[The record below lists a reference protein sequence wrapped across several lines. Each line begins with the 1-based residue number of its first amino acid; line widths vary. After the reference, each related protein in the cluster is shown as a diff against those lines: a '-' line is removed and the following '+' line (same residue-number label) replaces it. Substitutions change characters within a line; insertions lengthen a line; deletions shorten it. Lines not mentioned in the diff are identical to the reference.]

1 MFMGHFGPAVW
12 DTQRGKGE
20 VLVPL
25 WVGFLAVQFMDFVFA
40 LLVIL
45 GVEGETRMVEG
56 LPLFTI
62 PYSHS
67 LISALAL
74 AAIGGGLFKLIRP
87 KSGAKG
93 FWVVFGLVFSHWIL
107 DLIVHRPDLPLWPGS
122 EVELGF
128 GIWNLPTL
136 AFCLEI
142 GLLLAAFIYWMRVTT
157 GPRSSVIALTALFLF
172 MVIIQ
177 FVFVTAPGLQVQAGT
192 FDPAAG
198 LQGPAM
204 GVSAI
209 FTFGILTAAIAWIE
223 RRRTPKRP

>member
-25 WVGFLAVQFMDFVFA
+25 WMGFLAVQFMDIVFA
-40 LLVIL
+40 LLAIFGL
-45 GVEGETRMVEG
+45 EGETRMVDG
-56 LPLFTI
+56 IPLFTI

-67 LISALAL
+67 LVSAMIL

-93 FWVVFGLVFSHWIL
+93 FWVVFGLVFSHWVL

-122 EVELGF
+122 GVELGF
-128 GIWNLPTL
+128 GIWNWPLL
-136 AFCLEI
+136 AFSLEI
-142 GLLLAAFIYWMRVTT
+142 GLLLAAFLYWMRVTT
-157 GPRSSVIALTALFLF
+157 GPRSSVIALSALFLF

-177 FVFVTAPGLQVQAGT
+177 FIFITAPGLQVRAGT
-192 FDPAAG
+192 FDPTAGPQGAA
-198 LQGPAM
+198 L
-204 GVSAI
+204 GVSALL
-209 FTFGILTAAIAWIE
+209 TFGILAAAIAWIE
-223 RRRTPKRP
+223 KRRVPKT